1 MLRYI
6 THNGKE
12 LPVDYNVMTLAKI
25 ASHYGTDLTGI
36 QEMLGKFKSEEQ
48 YLEFIATIGSISLTR
63 GAARAGEKDK
73 VYTHDDIYDMLTE
86 DMAFAECLFNGIFAS
101 MEGGAEV
108 FPKAAKATPKPP
120 KKKRR

>member
-12 LPVDYNVMTLAKI
+12 LPVEFNVMTLAKI
-25 ASHYGTDLTGI
+25 ASHYGADLTGI
-36 QEMLGKFKSEEQ
+36 QEMLGKFENVEQ
-48 YLEFIATIGSISLTR
+48 RLEFVGTIGSIALTR
-63 GAARAGEKDK
+63 GAERAGEKDK
-73 VYTHDDIYDMLTE
+73 VYTHDDIYDMLIE
-86 DMAFAECLFNGIFAS
+86 DMAFAERLINEIHAS

>member
-6 THNGKE
+6 THNGEE

-25 ASHYGTDLTGI
+25 AGHYGTDLTGI
-36 QEMLGKFKSEEQ
+36 QEMLGKFKNEEQ

-63 GAARAGEKDK
+63 GAARSGKDK

-86 DMAFAECLFNGIFAS
+86 DMAFAEHLFNGIFAS

>member
-12 LPVDYNVMTLAKI
+12 LPVDFNVMTLAKI

-36 QEMLGKFKSEEQ
+36 QEMLGKFKEEEQ

-63 GAARAGEKDK
+63 GAARAGDKDK
-73 VYTHDDIYDMLTE
+73 IYTHDDIYDMLTE
-86 DMAFAECLFNGIFAS
+86 DMAFAERLFNGIFAS

-108 FPKAAKATPKPP
+108 FPKVAKATPKPP